1 VRLQKRFATWLLAW
15 LQVWLLLTSFLG
27 ASAKEPGAYFSVS
40 SDRTYL
46 PNEKAKI
53 RVYANGVN
61 ALEFRLYRVNDP
73 AAFFEKLDDVH
84 SFGHVTSEGPVE
96 EKTWIE
102 SFHDWKSSLWY
113 RVRNFM
119 RSQYSEESRSKIREA
134 QAEAARS
141 KLSTATVFAMVPLLN
156 SKQLVARW
164 SQEATSGEISETSE
178 VPVDN
183 LKAGVYIVEA
193 TDGTLRAYTVLVIS
207 ELGFV
212 TKTAPGQLLAY
223 TVNRRSGV
231 PVPDASIVLWGS
243 KKEVVQ
249 LKSDSNGLAES
260 AIQDPKLEN
269 TWILAQNG
277 NDVAIVAPYSLNM
290 SSNTGRDW
298 TGFVYTDR
306 PVYRPGHTVHLK
318 GILRNLTG
326 DRYKVPAGTPVQVTV
341 TDPTSKTVF
350 QKSLTLSPMGTVHA
364 DFDISPGAALGYYS
378 ISISPPTNEGGANG
392 SFDVEEYKKPEYQVK
407 VNPEK
412 PLVLQGDPINATIDS
427 RYYFGEPVA
436 NAKVTY
442 VVHVSDYWSPYFDQD
457 EEGMPQA
464 DEEGGGGEEGG
475 GDQGDYYAGEQA
487 SEETGQLDANGQ
499 LKITIPTKV
508 TKRKNDVRYRI
519 EARVMDA
526 SNREI
531 SGFSYVLVPYGS
543 FQVGVSAQ
551 SYFYRLGDRAQ
562 FNVQARDYNG
572 KPVQTPV
579 HVEISKYDWR
589 AEEHKY
595 KPIQSNDS
603 QTDANG
609 LANVSFKIPSAG
621 DFAVRVTAKTPE
633 NREVSGETWVWIE
646 GQGSDWYGGETREI
660 KIIPDKK
667 SYSVG
672 DTAKLMLMTGV
683 SDAHIL
689 ITTEGHSIQSHQ
701 IVTAHGPTVNVEIPI
716 TADCQPNIFVGAV
729 FVRDDQLYQASKN
742 VKVPAVQQKLDIQIQ
757 PSKPQFQPGENASY
771 SITVK
776 DSKGNPVAGE
786 FSVGVVDE
794 AIYAIRPDTTDIV
807 NAFYG
812 SRWTEVQTESSL
824 GFYFHGEAGK
834 REMPIAGLGR
844 AYRSLAQLKPANETL
859 VQPKIRKAFPD
870 TALWVAE
877 VKTDASGHAQTNVA
891 FPDSLTTWRATV
903 RGVTSDTK
911 VGSAVQRVIVR
922 KNLMVRLAVPRFF
935 RQGDEVVVSAIVHN
949 YLEDTKTVHVSL
961 DVTGLDVLQGAT
973 TEVTVPSKG
982 EAKVDWRVKAQNVR
996 QATLI
1001 TKALTN
1007 EESDAMQLDL
1017 PVVPFG
1023 VKMADAKSGSVVSA
1037 SGQQDVT
1044 INFPAGTE
1052 LSSHSLDLSVTPS
1065 VAGTIFGALDYLTA
1079 YPYGCTEQTMSSFLP
1094 NIVVAKAS
1102 QDLGLKST
1110 INQGELQQ
1118 KIRAGMDRLYDFQHD
1133 DGGWGW
1139 WKDDESAVFMTAYV
1153 VSGLSQAQAAGYDV
1167 KDGVISRGQDW
1178 LKGSLKK
1185 YPNMRTDLRAYVAYA
1200 LTQSGSKDT
1209 DLLNTIWD
1217 SRGKASAQ
1225 GLAITGL
1232 TLQIAGDARAKDV
1245 AEDLEKQAKS
1255 SDVEAWWDNSFDYL
1269 MEYEIDDSPET
1280 TAYAVKLLSLVKPQS
1295 PLLSKAAFWLATH
1308 RDDGYFWFSTKQTAM
1323 VVYGLTDYLKASR
1336 ELNADFTVQVS
1347 VNDKQ
1352 VLTRKFTAADTTSGI
1367 VPAVHINFDQL
1378 AAGANKIHISKSGQ
1392 GRLYWSARGEYYST
1406 EKKDIQNNRI
1416 ALSIT
1421 RDYFRLIPQKK
1432 EDKIVYK
1439 LDPLT
1444 GTVQPGDVIAVKLN
1458 IGGSDWR
1465 YLLIEDPIPAG
1476 TEFIERDDLYDV
1488 QDKPG
1493 WWEYW
1498 FSRREFHDDRA
1509 VFFQT
1514 YFSGRHDYFYL
1525 LKVVNPGKFR
1535 VSPALVQPM
1544 YQPSIISTTDT
1555 TQVEVK

>member
-1 VRLQKRFATWLLAW
+1 MRLQKIFATWLLIW
-15 LQVWLLLTSFLG
+15 FLLTAFLS
-27 ASAKEPGAYFSVS
+27 ASAKGPEAYFSLS

-46 PNEKAKI
+46 PGEKAKI

-61 ALEFRLYRVNDP
+61 ALEFRVYRVDDP
-73 AAFFEKLDDVH
+73 AAFFEKLDDIH
-84 SFGHVTSEGPVE
+84 SFGHVTSEGPIE

-102 SFHDWKSSLWY
+102 RFHDWKGSLWY
-113 RVRNFM
+113 RVRDFM
-119 RSQYSEESRSKIREA
+119 RSQYSPQSRAKIREA
-134 QAEAARS
+134 QAEAQRS
-141 KLSTATVFAMVPLLN
+141 KISTATEFAMVPLLN

-164 SQEATSGEISETSE
+164 RQEASSGVISENSE
-178 VPVDN
+178 VPIAD
-183 LKAGVYIVEA
+183 LKSGVYIVES
-193 TDGTLRAYTVLVIS
+193 TDGTLRAYTVLIVS
-207 ELGFV
+207 KLGLV

-223 TVNRRSGV
+223 TVDRRTGT
-231 PVPDASIVLWGS
+231 PVQNASVLLWGS
-243 KKEVVQ
+243 KKEVVH
-249 LKSDSNGLAES
+249 LTSDASGLSES
-260 AIQDPKLEN
+260 PIQDYKLEN
-269 TWILAQNG
+269 TWILAQHG
-277 NDVAIVAPYSLNM
+277 DDVGIVAPYSLNL
-290 SSNTGRDW
+290 SSDTGRDW

-318 GILRNLTG
+318 GILRNRSG
-326 DRYKVPAGTPVQVTV
+326 DRYKTPAGTQVQVV
-341 TDPTSKTVF
+341 INDPTSKTVF
-350 QKSLTLSPMGTVHA
+350 QKNLTLSAMGTVHA
-364 DFDISPGAALGYYS
+364 DFDVPAGAALGYYS
-378 ISISPPTNEGGANG
+378 ISISTRSSDGGGANG

-407 VNPEK
+407 VTPEK

-436 NAKVTY
+436 NAKVSY
-442 VVHVSDYWSPYFDQD
+442 VVHVSDYWSPYFDEDQED
-457 EEGMPQA
+457 MPQQ
-464 DEEGGGGEEGG
+464 DMGEGGGEEG
-475 GDQGDYYAGEQA
+475 DYDAGSQVSEQ
-487 SEETGQLDANGQ
+487 TGKLDANGQ
-499 LKITIPTKV
+499 LKITIPTRI
-508 TKRKNDVRYRI
+508 TKTKTDVRYRV

-531 SGFSYVLVPYGS
+531 SGFNYVLVPYGS
-543 FQVGVSAQ
+543 FKVGINAQ
-551 SYFYRLGDRAQ
+551 SYFYRLGDTAR
-562 FNVQARDYNG
+562 FNVEARDYDG

-579 HVEISKYDWR
+579 HVEIFKYDWR
-589 AEEHKY
+589 NPREKER
-595 KPIQSNDS
+595 PIQSTDS
-603 QTDANG
+603 QTDSNG
-609 LANVSFKIPSAG
+609 LANVSFKIPTAG
-621 DFAVRVTAKTPE
+621 DFNVRVTAKTPE
-633 NREVSGETWVWIE
+633 NRQVSGATWLWVE
-646 GQGSDWYGGETREI
+646 GRGSDWFGGESREI

-672 DTAKLMLMTGV
+672 DTAKLLLMTGV
-683 SDAHIL
+683 ADAHIL

-701 IVTAHGPTVNVEIPI
+701 IVAATGPSVNVEIPI
-716 TADCQPNIFVGAV
+716 TADCQPNIYVGAV

-742 VKVPAVQQKLDIQIQ
+742 LKVPAVEQKLDIQIQ

-771 SITVK
+771 AITVK
-776 DSKGNPVAGE
+776 DSKGKPVAGE
-786 FSVGVVDE
+786 FSIGVVDE
-794 AIYAIRPDTTDIV
+794 AIYAIRPDTTDIMS
-807 NAFYG
+807 AFYG

-834 REMPIAGLGR
+834 KQMPIAGLGR
-844 AYRSLAQLKPANETL
+844 AYRALAQLKPAETL

-870 TALWVAE
+870 TALWISD
-877 VKTDASGHAQTNVA
+877 VKTDASGHAQTNVT

-935 RQGDEVVVSAIVHN
+935 RQGDEVTVSAIVHN
-949 YLEDTKTVHVSL
+949 YLEDTKTVKVSL

-973 TEVTVPSKG
+973 TDITVPSKG

-996 QATLI
+996 GASLT

-1007 EESDAMQLDL
+1007 EESDAMELDL

-1023 VKMADAKSGSVVSA
+1023 VKMADSKSGSVASA
-1037 SGQQDVT
+1037 SGQQDAT
-1044 INFPAGTE
+1044 ITFPAGTE

-1065 VAGTIFGALDYLTA
+1065 VAGTIFGALDHLTS

-1094 NIVVAKAS
+1094 NIVVAKAA
-1102 QDLGLKST
+1102 QDLGLKAT
-1110 INQGELQQ
+1110 INQADLQQ

-1153 VSGLSQAQAAGYDV
+1153 VSGLSQAQAAGYNV
-1167 KDGVISRGQDW
+1167 KDGVISRGQEW

-1185 YPNMRTDLRAYVAYA
+1185 YPNMRVELRAYVAYA
-1200 LTQSGSKDT
+1200 LAQSGSKDPE
-1209 DLLNTIWD
+1209 LLNTIWD
-1217 SRGKASAQ
+1217 HRAKGSAQ
-1225 GLAITGL
+1225 ALALTGL
-1232 TLQIAGDARAKDV
+1232 TLQMAGDSRAKAV
-1245 AEDLEKQAKS
+1245 ADELENQAKS
-1255 SDVEAWWDNSFDYL
+1255 SDVEAWWEGAYDYL
-1269 MEYEIDDSPET
+1269 MEFEIDDSPET
-1280 TAYAVKLLSLVKPQS
+1280 TAYAIKLLSQVKPQS
-1295 PLLSKAAFWLATH
+1295 PLLPKAAFWLATH
-1308 RDDGYFWFSTKQTAM
+1308 RDDGYFWYSTKQTAM
-1323 VVYGLTDYLKASR
+1323 VIFGLTDYLKASH
-1336 ELNADFTVQVS
+1336 ELNADFTVEVS
-1347 VNDKQ
+1347 LNDKT
-1352 VLTRKFTAADTTSGI
+1352 VLTRKFTAADTTSAAA
-1367 VPAVHINFDQL
+1367 PAIHLTFDQL
-1378 AAGANKIHISKSGQ
+1378 APGENKIHVRKTGQ

-1406 EKKDIQNNRI
+1406 EKKDIQSNRI

-1421 RDYFRLIPQKK
+1421 RDYFRLTPQT
-1432 EDKIVYK
+1432 ENDRIVYK

-1476 TEFIERDDLYDV
+1476 MEFIERDDLYEIKDR
-1488 QDKPG
+1488 PG

-1509 VFFQT
+1509 AFFQT

-1525 LKVVNPGKFR
+1525 LKVVEPGKFR